1 MAFISL
7 QTNSE
12 RVTNLHMIALPIPD
26 SISNEKKKDGNVY
39 WNIHL
44 DAIVWKMKVPVS
56 LFLLQ

>member
-26 SISNEKKKDGNVY
+26 SISNEKKKMEMYIGIFI
-39 WNIHL
+39 W
-44 DAIVWKMKVPVS
+44 MP
-56 LFLLQ
+56 LFGK